1 MRSSFASWF
10 SGLMLAALGA
20 AAMFVVTPFPQRF
33 LVACLMVFLV
43 DAFGGRW
50 FSYAA
55 GLLLVVGLFNDPTGH
70 WVQLF
75 PLVVGSLWAALL
87 LRHTEPGFLGVGLSF
102 IGFALPVVALV
113 TLRSKID
120 PNLTLPLGSR
130 FLMYYLLSGAVAI
143 VLSSVIGYFLKR
155 STQPKAAK
163 TNKTV
168 TSRVRVQR

>member
-33 LVACLMVFLV
+33 AIACLMIFLV

-50 FSYAA
+50 FGYAA
-55 GLLLVVGLFNDPTGH
+55 GLLLVVGLMNDPTGH

-87 LRHTEPGFLGVGLSF
+87 LRHTEPGFLGILLSF
-102 IGFALPVVALV
+102 IGFALPLVAMV
-113 TLRSKID
+113 TLRTKLDS
-120 PNLTLPLGSR
+120 NLTLPLGSR
-130 FLMYYLLSGAVAI
+130 FAMYYLLSGAVAI
-143 VLSSVIGYFLKR
+143 VLSSIFAFFLKR

-163 TNKTV
+163 TIKT
-168 TSRVRVQR
+168 TTTQVRARR

>member
-1 MRSSFASWF
+1 MRSSLASWF

-20 AAMFVVTPFPQRF
+20 AAIFVVTPFPQRF
-33 LVACLMVFLV
+33 AIACLMIFLV

-55 GLLLVVGLFNDPTGH
+55 GLLLVVGLLNDPTGH

-87 LRHTEPGFLGVGLSF
+87 LRHTEPGFLGVPLSF
-102 IGFALPVVALV
+102 VGFSLPLVAMV
-113 TLRSKID
+113 MLRSKLD

-130 FLMYYLLSGAVAI
+130 FGLYYLLSGAVAI
-143 VLSSVIGYFLKR
+143 LISSLIAWFLKR
-155 STQPKAAK
+155 SNLPRAAK
-163 TNKTV
+163 AMKT
-168 TSRVRVQR
+168 TAKQVRAQR

>member
-20 AAMFVVTPFPQRF
+20 AAMFGVTPFPQRF

-50 FSYAA
+50 FSYAS

-102 IGFALPVVALV
+102 IGFALPVLAFV
-113 TLRSKID
+113 TLRSKLD
-120 PNLTLPLGSR
+120 ANLTLPLGSR
-130 FLMYYLLSGAVAI
+130 FLIYYLFSGAIAI
-143 VLSSVIGYFLKR
+143 VLSSVIGFFLKR
-155 STQPKAAK
+155 ATQPRAAK
-163 TNKTV
+163 TSKV
-168 TSRVRVQR
+168 SSSRVRVQR

>member
-33 LVACLMVFLV
+33 AIACLMIFLV

-55 GLLLVVGLFNDPTGH
+55 GLLLVVGLMNDPTGH

-102 IGFALPVVALV
+102 VGFALPLVAMVALR
-113 TLRSKID
+113 TKLD
-120 PNLTLPLGSR
+120 ANLTLPLGSR
-130 FLMYYLLSGAVAI
+130 FAMYYLLSGAVAI

-155 STQPKAAK
+155 SLQPKAAK
-163 TNKTV
+163 TIKTAS
-168 TSRVRVQR
+168 TQVRARR

>member
-1 MRSSFASWF
+1 MRSSLASWF

-33 LVACLMVFLV
+33 AIACLMIFLV

-55 GLLLVVGLFNDPTGH
+55 GLLLVVGLLNDPTGH

-102 IGFALPVVALV
+102 VGFGLPVLAFV
-113 TLRSKID
+113 TLRSKLD
-120 PNLTLPLGSR
+120 ANLTLPLGSR
-130 FLMYYLLSGAVAI
+130 FAMYYLLSGAVAI
-143 VLSSVIGYFLKR
+143 VISSVIAFFLKR
-155 STQPKAAK
+155 SMQPRAAK
-163 TNKTV
+163 TTKTSS
-168 TSRVRVQR
+168 SRVRVQR